1 MNDKIVAFLDKF
13 SKGTFMNISDAFEL
27 LVVEYLSKCKEYG
40 CDSCIAQIFCI
51 ENNLRTSRYP
61 QDDCP
66 DKLKK
71 YLEQR

>member
-1 MNDKIVAFLDKF
+1 
-13 SKGTFMNISDAFEL
+13 MNILDAFEL
-27 LVVEYLSKCKEYG
+27 LIVEYLNKCREHG

-51 ENNLRTSRYP
+51 ENNLRKSRYP

-66 DKLKK
+66 DKIKK